1 MPLLRSTLLFSAL
14 LWPSVGLS
22 ATARPSVAFF
32 YGHSIPIAQLS
43 HFDWVVVEPEEVKD
57 TELSALQSKKVEVFA
72 YISVGEAHR
81 SRRWA
86 KDLNP
91 AWIIGF
97 NSAWNSDI
105 VDPAQAGWHQIV
117 LKQMENFWRA
127 GYRSFFLDTL
137 DSYESVYKTDRD
149 LDIRSQGMATL
160 IRAMHERLPGVRL
173 LLNRGFRFLSQVSSL
188 AVGVVAES
196 LFETWRPSEKRYL
209 TAQPEDTEWL
219 LEQLKTVS
227 SRDHLP
233 IIVIDYVQPGDLVK
247 ARATAQRIASLGFIP
262 WVATSSLDS
271 MGVGLLEVVS
281 RRILV
286 LYNGEEQ
293 PTPCSSAAHQ
303 MVVPLMEY
311 LGFAVD
317 YLDLRGELPDQNLI
331 DSYLGLVTWF
341 SSDTVPQ
348 AKKYRAWL
356 LKQIA
361 GGLRVAIFGR
371 LGFEPDSAF
380 LKQLGLRPAP
390 GTPRPPFSVAA
401 SSELMGFEAKVSPPS
416 EVSFPWNA
424 GPSLRS
430 HLTVQDSLKQE
441 LSAVVTGSWGGIAVE
456 PFLLET
462 MGEHKRWIL
471 NLPEFLR
478 LSLKLPIIPAPD
490 VTTENGS
497 RILTIHID
505 GDGMGNRATMP
516 GTPLAGRA
524 ILEKIL
530 QRFRL
535 PTTVSVIEGE
545 VSKEGVYPALA
556 PELQEIARE
565 IFALPH
571 VEIASHTLSH
581 PFEWDHL
588 PQGKL
593 VEEVNRSL
601 PAGEKATLS
610 IPGYRFDLDREI
622 SGSVDFINTR
632 LAPAGKRVKVFLWS
646 GTANPLPNALA
657 KTVQAGLLNVNGGNT
672 TITEETASLTA
683 IAPMG
688 CPMEGNYQVYT
699 PVQNENV
706 YTNLWTGP
714 FYGYK
719 QVIETF
725 RLTDLP
731 YRKKP
736 ISLYYHF
743 YSGSKVAS
751 LKALETVY
759 LWALSQNPFPMWLS
773 EYAVKARD
781 FNSVT
786 FARRLDGALEVDG
799 LDNIRTLR
807 LDPTLGWPDLE
818 KSEGVIGVRDIAQGR
833 YVSVIGGRIRLAL
846 TDHPPA
852 APYLESANG
861 SVLQWD
867 RQGQKISFRIRGH
880 VPIQAQFAATSGLC
894 QVKAGSSMIKGVS
907 KDGHQSFNFAAA
919 DTGPATLTCR

>member
-1 MPLLRSTLLFSAL
+1 MALLRSLLLFSVL
-14 LWPSVGLS
+14 LSPSAAVS
-22 ATARPSVAFF
+22 ATTRPSVAFF
-32 YGHSIPIAQLS
+32 YGHSIPVGQLS
-43 HFDWVVVEPEEVKD
+43 HFDWVVVEPEQVSDK
-57 TELSALQSKKVEVFA
+57 ELLALQDKKVEVFA
-72 YISVGEAHR
+72 YLSVGEAHR

-86 KDLNP
+86 KDLDP
-91 AWIIGF
+91 TWIIGF

-105 VDPAQAGWHQIV
+105 VDPAQAGWHQIL
-117 LKQMENFWRA
+117 LKQMEDLWRA

-149 LDIRSQGMATL
+149 LEARSQGMATL
-160 IRAMHERLPGVRL
+160 IRAMHERLPRVRL
-173 LLNRGFRFLSQVSSL
+173 LLNRGFRFLPLVASL
-188 AVGVVAES
+188 SVGVVAES
-196 LFETWRPSEKRYL
+196 LFETWSPSKQRYL
-209 TAQPEDTEWL
+209 TAKAEDTEWL
-219 LEQLKTVS
+219 LEQLKNVS
-227 SRDHLP
+227 HRDHLP
-233 IIVIDYVQPGDLVK
+233 VIVIDYVEPGNLTK

-271 MGVGLLEVVS
+271 MGVGLLEATS

-293 PTPCSSAAHQ
+293 PTPCATDAHQ
-303 MVVPLMEY
+303 MVVPTLEY
-311 LGFAVD
+311 LGFAAD
-317 YLDLRGELPDQNLI
+317 YLDLRRELPDHSLT
-331 DSYLGLVTWF
+331 DDYLGLVTWF
-341 SSDTVPQ
+341 STDAVPPP
-348 AKKYRAWL
+348 KSYRAWL
-356 LKQIA
+356 LKQID
-361 GGLRVAIFGR
+361 GGLKVAIFGR

-390 GTPRPPFSVAA
+390 GAPRPPFSVVE
-401 SSELMGFEAKVSPPS
+401 SSELMGFEAKVPPPS
-416 EVSFPWNA
+416 EISFPWNA
-424 GPSLRS
+424 GPSLRA
-430 HLTVQDSLKQE
+430 HLIVEDSLKQKF
-441 LSAVVTGSWGGIAVE
+441 SAVVTGPWGGIAVE
-456 PFLLET
+456 PFLLESL
-462 MGEHKRWIL
+462 GEQKRWIL

-478 LSLKLPIIPAPD
+478 LSLQLPIIPAPD
-490 VTTENGS
+490 VTTENGT
-497 RILTIHID
+497 RLLTIHID
-505 GDGMGNRATMP
+505 GDGIGNRATMP

-524 ILEKIL
+524 ILERIL

-545 VSKEGVYPALA
+545 VSSEGMYPALA
-556 PELQEIARE
+556 PELEEIARM

-571 VEIASHTLSH
+571 VEIASHSYSH
-581 PFEWDHL
+581 PFEWEHL

-593 VEEVNRSL
+593 VEEVNRSR
-601 PAGEKATLS
+601 PAGDKATLS

-646 GTANPLPNALA
+646 GTANPLPDALA
-657 KTVQAGLLNVNGGNT
+657 KTVKAGLLNVNGGNT

-683 IAPMG
+683 IAPIG

-699 PVQNENV
+699 PVQNDNV

-714 FYGYK
+714 FYGYR
-719 QVIETF
+719 QVIKTF

-751 LKALETVY
+751 LKALKSVY
-759 LWALSQNPFPMWLS
+759 LWALSQNPFPIWLS

-786 FARRLDGALEVDG
+786 LARRLDGSWEVDG
-799 LDNIRTLR
+799 LENIRTLR
-807 LDPTLGWPDLE
+807 LDPILGWPDLE
-818 KSEGVIGVRDIAQGR
+818 RSEGVAGVRDIPQGR
-833 YVSVIGGRIRLAL
+833 YVSVIGERIRLAL

-852 APYLESANG
+852 IPYLESANG

-867 RQGQKISFRIRGH
+867 RQGQKTSFRIRGH
-880 VPIQAQFAATSGLC
+880 LPIQARIAGTRGPC
-894 QVKAGSSMIKGVS
+894 QVKAGSLVIKGVPR
-907 KDGHQSFNFAAA
+907 DGHQSFNFAAA
-919 DTGPATLTCR
+919 DTGPATLTCP